1 MKCRGFSARMFAGLT
16 GACAVVMFAQIV
28 TAQELILPAAAQSL
42 ANRDMPFA
50 PYRVP
55 IGPWEKGAV
64 PAHNTEGR
72 ILRRTWRI
80 NSSQTTL
87 QVFAPMRA
95 QIQEHGYRILY
106 QCHDVE
112 CGGFDFRFA
121 IDVVPAPDMAV
132 DFGDFLFLSAQRQE
146 GEYVTLLVSRFGR
159 TNFVQLVEIGAE
171 MDVAVPDAPADTPVL
186 VAEAPQAAVEAEA
199 DPIDFVSQLKRD
211 GHVVLS
217 GLDFQSGSPNLA
229 GSGYDSLE
237 KLAAFLKDETDQ
249 RVLLVGHTDTV
260 GGLSGNIALSK
271 ARADSVRQQLQDIYG
286 IAKSRLEAAG
296 AGYLSPL
303 TSNEDAAGREFN
315 RRVEVVLLPPK

>member
-1 MKCRGFSARMFAGLT
+1 MRQRVFSARLYAGLT
-16 GACAVVMFAQIV
+16 SACAAVMVAQIV
-28 TAQELILPAAAQSL
+28 TAQDLSLPAAAQPL

-55 IGPWEKGAV
+55 IGPWAKGAV
-64 PAHNTEGR
+64 PMRLTEGR
-72 ILRRTWRI
+72 ILRRTWRV

-87 QVFAPMRA
+87 QVFAPLRA
-95 QIQEHGYRILY
+95 QIEERGFQILY
-106 QCHDVE
+106 QCHDAE

-159 TNFVQLVEIGAE
+159 TNFVQLVEVGTE
-171 MDVAVPDAPADTPVL
+171 MDVAVPDAPAD
-186 VAEAPQAAVEAEA
+186 AAAPLAAVPQVAVEREA
-199 DPIDFVSQLKRD
+199 DPIDLVSQLKRD

-237 KLAAFLKDETDQ
+237 KLAAFLTEDTDQ

-271 ARADSVRQQLQDIYG
+271 ARADSVRRQLQDIYG
-286 IAKSRLEAAG
+286 IENSRLEAAG

-303 TSNEDAAGREFN
+303 TSNEDAAGREIN